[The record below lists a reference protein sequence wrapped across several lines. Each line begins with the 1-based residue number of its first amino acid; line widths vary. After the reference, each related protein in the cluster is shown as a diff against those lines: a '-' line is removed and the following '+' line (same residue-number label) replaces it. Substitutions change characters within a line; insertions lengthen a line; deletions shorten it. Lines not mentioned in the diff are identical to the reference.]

1 MLHWRQIRQI
11 LFRQVTRAS
20 SRLAKEGRM
29 SKKKFPNP
37 FSRSERPPRAARSGA
52 TGISEESL
60 EILRSENL
68 QLKRAVEELSILND
82 LSRAIG
88 ASVDSQDIIRKIVDR
103 SMRAVQAEQTVVTL
117 VDRNA
122 NQPMKTLVRAM
133 TSSSEHPHYHLNENL
148 LGWMH
153 LYKKPLLSN
162 SPADDDRFR
171 GIKWDQTID
180 SILCVPLMVKSELVG
195 VITSYN
201 KKDAAGFTQ
210 EDQRLLAIIAGQ
222 SAQIIENA
230 RLYEEEKALASIQE
244 QVKLAA
250 QIQMDLLP
258 KLPPSLECYD
268 IAAKSIPAQLV
279 GGDYFDFIEISKDRW
294 AICLGDVSGKGLPA
308 SLLMANLQATLRG
321 QSVVDAKVNES
332 IVRANRLIHQSTDP
346 EKFATLFYG
355 VLDCNNHA
363 LSFCNAGHENP
374 MIFSNGSES
383 ARLETGGMALGVL
396 EEFPYEEESVTLNSG
411 DTLVVFSDG
420 IPDATNEFD
429 HPFGEDRLRTLV
441 DEHRDAKAVELID
454 SIIDAVNAH
463 EGETPQLDD
472 LTLVVVRRV
481 K

>member
-1 MLHWRQIRQI
+1 MVR
-11 LFRQVTRAS
+11 
-20 SRLAKEGRM
+20 
-29 SKKKFPNP
+29 KKFTNP
-37 FSRSERPPRAARSGA
+37 FSKGEKAPAGTARA
-52 TGISEESL
+52 ISDESL
-60 EILRSENL
+60 EILREENR

-133 TSSSEHPHYHLNENL
+133 TSSAEHPHYHLNENL

-162 SPADDDRFR
+162 APGNDERFK
-171 GIKWDQTID
+171 GLKWDQTIG
-180 SILCVPLMVKSELVG
+180 SILCVPLMVKSELIG
-195 VITSYN
+195 VITTYN
-201 KKDAAGFTQ
+201 KKDAEGFTQ

-250 QIQMDLLP
+250 QIQFELLP
-258 KLPPSLECYD
+258 KDAPKPAGYD
-268 IAAKSIPAQLV
+268 IAARSIPAQLV
-279 GGDYFDFIEISKDRW
+279 GGDYYDFIQVSENRL

-321 QSVVDAKVNES
+321 QSALDNQVRES
-332 IVRANRLIHQSTDP
+332 IVRSNRLIHRSTDP

-355 VLDCNNHA
+355 VLDCTSHTMM
-363 LSFCNAGHENP
+363 FCNAGHENP
-374 MIFSNGSES
+374 MVFSNGAET

-396 EEFPYEEESVTLNSG
+396 DEFPYEEDSVTLNPG
-411 DTLVVFSDG
+411 DTLLVFSDG
-420 IPDATNEFD
+420 ISDATNEFD
-429 HPFGEDRLRTLV
+429 HPFGEDRLRALV
-441 DEHRDAKAVELID
+441 SEHRDDSASDLIDRIIKAVQE
-454 SIIDAVNAH
+454 H

-472 LTLVVVRRV
+472 LTLVVVRRLS
-481 K
+481 